1 MSLDEMDGRGWSVQR
16 ASTEDKRT
24 GKMVPGRG
32 QSNLWAWRKE
42 ELAERAELVKSGR
55 ALHRYA
61 WSWGSGASMGFD
73 GGGRNEPEP
82 CIKSAPGLG
91 LVAGIQGMCFRDIS
105 KVPKWGI
112 WKEGKVGNSS
122 TDLSQTVGVF
132 ESKQNTYFK

>member
-1 MSLDEMDGRGWSVQR
+1 MGLE
-16 ASTEDKRT
+16 K
-24 GKMVPGRG
+24 
-32 QSNLWAWRKE
+32 
-42 ELAERAELVKSGR
+42 GR
-55 ALHRYA
+55 AGGTGRAGEIRPGFAQVRLEL
-61 WSWGSGASMGFD
+61 GSGASMGFD